1 MREFLI
7 SDFRL
12 TNKESGLL
20 SAFSILFDF
29 SLVAL
34 FLSIVNQS
42 GVVFNAPLSANNITI
57 SDNVSIFSE
66 SFASLSCVG
75 FMVILYRSL
84 SRLTDIPRLKWAKIL
99 TCGHCMRNFVYF
111 DRQTGTFGL
120 RNRVGSLGSRLLGRG
135 NRSFLFHFHAR
146 CACIGAVASFA
157 SVALCQ
163 PPWLFE
169 SYVWYFAVSLRA
181 FRRSDG
187 RSRVGFNN
195 PFGRWFLLFHACFC
209 VLCTHDEPA
218 CVKFFSCSL
227 F

>member
-84 SRLTDIPRLKWAKIL
+84 SRLTDIPRLKWAKFLTLVGIVCGIL
-99 TCGHCMRNFVYF
+99 YILAGKLALLVYGTESAPWVVDF
-111 DRQTGTFGL
+111 LGVATGRFCFISMLVALVSVQLRLSLPLHRVSRRGFLSLTFGIL
-120 RNRVGSLGSRLLGRG
+120 LLVCVPFVGLMDVPEWVLTILLGG
-135 NRSFLFHFHAR
+135 GFFCFMLAFALFVR
-146 CACIGAVASFA
+146 MM
-157 SVALCQ
+157 
-163 PPWLFE
+163 
-169 SYVWYFAVSLRA
+169 SLR
-181 FRRSDG
+181 
-187 RSRVGFNN
+187 V
-195 PFGRWFLLFHACFC
+195 
-209 VLCTHDEPA
+209 
-218 CVKFFSCSL
+218 
-227 F
+227 